1 MKRTTDGFSELRIV
15 TKAVGFLALLTGVLY
30 LRALVGEGALAIG
43 GESVEGDGTLL
54 LFLALATGGLL
65 AAWWQEAVGGAIAML
80 CAMVVAGIVY
90 ATGGPNRLLEA
101 FIYGSPFLI
110 AGALFV
116 ACAWRAR
123 RQGTEDER

>member
-1 MKRTTDGFSELRIV
+1 MKQTTDGFSELRTI

-30 LRALVGEGALAIG
+30 LRAMVGEGALGLG
-43 GESVEGDGTLL
+43 GSIEGNGLLL
-54 LFLALATGGLL
+54 LFLALATAGLL
-65 AAWWQEAVGGAIAML
+65 AAWWQEAVGGAVAIASAL
-80 CAMVVAGIVY
+80 VAASIVY

-110 AGALFV
+110 AGGLFV

-123 RQGTEDER
+123 NR

>member
-1 MKRTTDGFSELRIV
+1 MKRTTDGFNELQMV
-15 TKAVGFLALLTGVLY
+15 TKAVGFLAILTGVLY
-30 LRALVGEGALAIG
+30 VRAMFGEGAVGL
-43 GESVEGDGTLL
+43 GESVEGDGLLL
-54 LFLALATGGLL
+54 LFLALATAGLL
-65 AAWWQEAVGGAIAML
+65 AAWWQQAVGGAVAILSAL
-80 CAMVVAGIVY
+80 VVAGIVY

-123 RQGTEDER
+123 RQ